1 MPPVPRGVSAVD
13 GPVGEKIA
21 FALRTDYDLCSKEN
35 GVMLTTSE
43 PNAAKANSE
52 GTEMGKVNVN
62 VEVFNAYDEERV
74 RNGILKPE
82 LIRHTAVDT
91 LVDTGAMLV
100 SIPEEEIAKLG
111 LSVVREAVSKYAN
124 GQKAVRK
131 IYGPVRIK
139 VMGREDH
146 VLVMASHP
154 GMPALLGQLALEG
167 LDLVVDPKRQR
178 LLPGHLD
185 YPNEQLIEMY

>member
-1 MPPVPRGVSAVD
+1 M
-13 GPVGEKIA
+13 
-21 FALRTDYDLCSKEN
+21 N
-35 GVMLTTSE
+35 MLTTRDSTD
-43 PNAAKANSE
+43 AKRNSK
-52 GTEMGKVNVN
+52 GADVGKVNVN
-62 VEVFNAYDEERV
+62 VEIFNAYDEDRV
-74 RNGILKPE
+74 RDGILKPE
-82 LIRHTAVDT
+82 QIRHTTVEM
-91 LVDTGAMLV
+91 LVDTGASLV

-111 LSVVREAVSKYAN
+111 LRAVREAVSCYAN
-124 GQKAVRK
+124 GQKSVRK

-178 LLPGHLD
+178 LLPGHPD

>member
-1 MPPVPRGVSAVD
+1 MVTVSD
-13 GPVGEKIA
+13 SRE
-21 FALRTDYDLCSKEN
+21 
-35 GVMLTTSE
+35 
-43 PNAAKANSE
+43 
-52 GTEMGKVNVN
+52 TESAIKGDERGKVIIKA
-62 VEVFNAYDEERV
+62 EIFSAYDEERV

-82 LIRHTAVDT
+82 LIRQTSVEM

-111 LSVVREAVSKYAN
+111 LRVVREAVSKYAN

-167 LDLVVDPKRQR
+167 LDLIVDPKRQK
-178 LLPGHLD
+178 LLPGHPD

>member
-1 MPPVPRGVSAVD
+1 MITKSDVSETKRNTES
-13 GPVGEKIA
+13 G
-21 FALRTDYDLCSKEN
+21 
-35 GVMLTTSE
+35 
-43 PNAAKANSE
+43 
-52 GTEMGKVNVN
+52 EMGKVLVDVEIVN
-62 VEVFNAYDEERV
+62 HEDEGLVARGHLTANEVRRTTVN
-74 RNGILKPE
+74 
-82 LIRHTAVDT
+82 T

-100 SIPEEEIAKLG
+100 SIPEDEIAKLG
-111 LSVVREAVSKYAN
+111 LRVVREAVSKYAN
-124 GQKAVRK
+124 GQKSVRK
-131 IYGPVRIK
+131 IYGPVHIK

-178 LLPGHLD
+178 LAPGHAD

>member
-1 MPPVPRGVSAVD
+1 MS
-13 GPVGEKIA
+13 
-21 FALRTDYDLCSKEN
+21 
-35 GVMLTTSE
+35 TT
-43 PNAAKANSE
+43 NAAPEATTNAE
-52 GTEMGKVNVN
+52 GSEMGKVFVN
-62 VEVFNAYDEERV
+62 AEIFNAYDENKV
-74 RNGILKPE
+74 RDGALKAE
-82 LIRHTAVDT
+82 QVRHTSVET

-111 LSVVREAVSKYAN
+111 LPVVREAVSKYAN
-124 GQKAVRK
+124 GQRQVRK

-167 LDLVVDPKRQR
+167 LDLVVDPQRQR
-178 LLPGHLD
+178 LLPGHPE
-185 YPNEQLIEMY
+185 YPNEQPIEMY